1 MKSRMRCANTCE
13 GMGRQQA
20 TAAGTAVGAAVLE
33 YFTGVNPGE
42 LGHTFTQ
49 AMFVLPHSREHEQEA
64 DRIGVELAAR
74 AGYDPRAAV
83 ALWQKMAARDGGQP
97 PQWLSTHPAHET
109 RIRDLQDYAQRVLPL
124 YALAEQ

>member
-1 MKSRMRCANTCE
+1 MRQTKTPEMLRQERWVTTYRQRHPVANRWAE
-13 GMGRQQA
+13 GYG
-20 TAAGTAVGAAVLE
+20 
-33 YFTGVNPGE
+33 
-42 LGHTFTQ
+42 
-49 AMFVLPHSREHEQEA
+49 VLPHSREQEQEA

-83 ALWQKMAARDGGQP
+83 SLWQKMAARGGQP

-124 YALAEQ
+124 YRAEK